1 MKKLDKT
8 SARQGITTRHM
19 IIVLGISTVL
29 AIIALAAVTGFF

>member
-8 SARQGITTRHM
+8 SARQGFRTRHM

-29 AIIALAAVTGFF
+29 AIIALAVVTGFF